1 MAIPP
6 PPLEP
11 GPPDAAEHPPGA
23 PEDWIPFRR
32 SIPQPE
38 PAFQSAFGRW
48 LVRGAH
54 LDETHGEHAPVTQP
68 WWRVIWLTGLDYFS
82 TLGYQ
87 PGIALLAAGAV
98 APLATGVLVL
108 VTVLGALPIY
118 AQVARRSYAGQGSV
132 AMLEHLLPGWFGK
145 LLVLVLLGFAGTDF
159 VITMTLSAADAAKHA
174 IENPFLRPV
183 LGDAQ
188 ILITLFMLVL
198 LAAVF
203 LIGFKEAIG
212 IATAVC
218 VPYLLLNVVVLV
230 RVLAEVSRRPVL
242 ITDWQAALFRHGDWT
257 VVLIAAGL
265 IFPKLAL
272 GLSGFE
278 TGVAVMPLVDGGR
291 WDERRRRRGAPA
303 PLGRIRNT
311 RKLLI
316 MAALIMSVLLV
327 ASSFATTLLIPEADY
342 RIGGPASGRA
352 IAYLAHKYLGPGF
365 GTVYDFS
372 TILIL
377 WLAGASAMAGLLHL
391 VPRYL
396 PRYGMAPVW
405 ASMSRPLVL
414 VLLVITMVV
423 TWVFGASVE
432 AQSGAYATGVLV
444 LMTSAALAATLAL
457 WKERHRLASLYC
469 GTVTLVFAYTLVDNC
484 IGRPDGLIIGSIFIG
499 LVLAVSAISRWSR
512 ATELRVL
519 KAYFVDRKSFDLG
532 PELVDK
538 KINLVP
544 IKINTP
550 EARAAKAREIRS
562 HYRVEG
568 PLCFVHVQL
577 MDNRSDFLE
586 TLEAQIRK
594 EGGDYV
600 MNVWGATAIAN
611 TIAYL
616 SELADPTR
624 IFLGLTRQNLMQQSI
639 RFLLF
644 GEGETGLMVYKIL
657 LRYWDSTREED
668 VRPYIF
674 LMSEGDTGE

>member
-1 MAIPP
+1 MDKAPP
-6 PPLEP
+6 KLPPF
-11 GPPDAAEHPPGA
+11 PPGEA
-23 PEDWIPFRR
+23 EAPPGSPEDWIPFRR
-32 SIPQPE
+32 SIPPPE
-38 PAFQSAFGRW
+38 SPFRSSFGRW
-48 LVRGAH
+48 LERGAH
-54 LDETHGEHAPVTQP
+54 LDEAHLEHAPATHP
-68 WWRVIWLTGLDYFS
+68 WWRVIWLTGVDYFS

-98 APLATGVLVL
+98 APLATGILVL
-108 VTVLGALPIY
+108 VTLLGALPIY
-118 AQVARRSYAGQGSV
+118 AQVARRSYAGQGSI

-145 LLVLVLLGFAGTDF
+145 ALVLVLLGFAATDF

-174 IENPFLRPV
+174 IENPFLNPV

-188 ILITLFMLVL
+188 ILITVTLLGL

-212 IATAVC
+212 LATAIC
-218 VPYLLLNVVVLV
+218 VPYLLLNGVVLV
-230 RVLAEVSRRPVL
+230 RALMEVFHHPTVIS
-242 ITDWQAALFRHGDWT
+242 DWRSALFAHGDWT
-257 VVLIAAGL
+257 MVLVAAGL

-278 TGVAVMPLVDGGR
+278 TGVAVMPLVHGGR

-311 RKLLI
+311 RKLLVT
-316 MAALIMSVLLV
+316 AALIMSVMLM

-352 IAYLAHKYLGPGF
+352 IAYLAHKYLGHGF

-377 WLAGASAMAGLLHL
+377 WMAGASAMAGLLHL

-414 VLLVITMVV
+414 VLLVICMIV
-423 TWVFGASVE
+423 TWVFQASVE

-444 LMTSAALAATLAL
+444 LILSAAFAATLAL
-457 WKERHRLASLYC
+457 WKEGQRVTGLYC
-469 GTVTLVFAYTLVDNC
+469 GALTLVFAYTLVDNC
-484 IGRPDGLIIGSIFIG
+484 IGRPDGLIIGGIFIF
-499 LVLAVSAISRWSR
+499 LVLTVSSISRWSR

-519 KAYFVDRKSFDLG
+519 KAYHVDRESFDLA
-532 PELVDK
+532 PELIDK
-538 KINLVP
+538 RINMVP
-544 IKINTP
+544 IKVNTP
-550 EARAAKAREIRS
+550 EARAAKAREIRT
-562 HYRVEG
+562 HYQVEG
-568 PLCFVHVQL
+568 PLLFIHVNL

-586 TLEAQIRK
+586 TLEVQIRR
-594 EGGDYV
+594 EGQDYT

-616 SELADPTR
+616 SELADPIG
-624 IFLGLTRQNLMQQSI
+624 IFLGLTRQNLMQQAL
-639 RFLLF
+639 RFILL

-657 LRYWDSTREED
+657 MRYWESTREED
-668 VRPYIF
+668 VRPYIY
-674 LMSEGDTGE
+674 LMSD